1 MIRVVDS
8 RVLLAFF
15 SLALT
20 GSLLA
25 QAPSSPQQS
34 SRTNPMAGNAKAIEQ
49 GKHLYRGRCAV
60 CHGLDARGY
69 RANDL
74 TTSERTLT
82 STDAQLHRLISRGIP
97 GTEMPA
103 STMHE
108 DELWMVIAYIRTL
121 ADPSSGKEWPGDA
134 VNGERLFWSVAKGN
148 CGLCHMV
155 RDRGGR
161 FGPNLTRIGASR
173 SRAAL
178 AREIRRSSEVIPV
191 GFETVRVV
199 MRDGR
204 RVIGTRKNED
214 TFSLLMMTEAGDIL
228 SFMKRDL
235 QELVEDSKSLM
246 PDYGPERLTDGEL
259 DDLLRYLQTLRGPM
273 APVTSSQH

>member
-8 RVLLAFF
+8 RVFIPLCV
-15 SLALT
+15 SALSVT
-20 GSLLA
+20 VLCASALA
-25 QAPSSPQQS
+25 QALPS
-34 SRTNPMAGNAKAIEQ
+34 TNPMANNAKAIEQ
-49 GKHLYRGRCAV
+49 GKHLFRGRCAV

-69 RANDL
+69 RGTDL
-74 TTSERTLT
+74 TTNERTLT

-97 GTEMPA
+97 GTEMPG
-103 STMHE
+103 STMHD

-121 ADPSSGKEWPGDA
+121 ADPASGKQWPGDA
-134 VNGERLFWSVAKGN
+134 ANGERLFWSAAKGN

-178 AREIRRSSEVIPV
+178 VREIRRSNEVIPV

-199 MRDGR
+199 TRDSR
-204 RVIGTRKNED
+204 RIVGIRKNED
-214 TFSLLMMTEAGDIL
+214 TFTLLMMTQAGDIL

-235 QELVEDSKSLM
+235 KELVEDPKSLM
-246 PDYGPERLTDGEL
+246 PDYGTERFADAEL

-273 APVTSSQH
+273 AAVTSSQH